1 MSSFLDNIGTFL
13 KLIPDNRPRNVDK
26 LIRPKCSV
34 MYYPLDFTCVDT
46 GDNTTQMCDSNLN
59 NASIDD
65 SVCEPYIKMAEQTD
79 DGKLADITVP
89 CEGTFDSVANKQT
102 DNIGDEQPTVS
113 MDLQDTSEP
122 STIDSVVSRT
132 AGSGSDRPLHILWCH
147 RW

>member
-1 MSSFLDNIGTFL
+1 
-13 KLIPDNRPRNVDK
+13 
-26 LIRPKCSV
+26 

-46 GDNTTQMCDSNLN
+46 GDNTIQICDSNLN
-59 NASIDD
+59 SASIDD
-65 SVCEPYIKMAEQTD
+65 SVCEPHNKMAKQTD

-89 CEGTFDSVANKQT
+89 CEGVFDSVTNKQT
-102 DNIGDEQPTVS
+102 GNIRDEQPTLPV
-113 MDLQDTSEP
+113 DLQDTSES